1 MTRTCVRKRIEV
13 IADDE
18 DEMYVQPQA
27 LGTVVLLMN
36 AYSVEATTRMVKN
49 YDFVIT
55 SGGIG
60 PTHDGIV
67 ESTRMFRSTAV

>member
-1 MTRTCVRKRIEV
+1 MWVRKRIEV

-18 DEMYVQPQA
+18 SEMC
-27 LGTVVLLMN
+27 VVMSMFWFFEQSKLHD
-36 AYSVEATTRMVKN
+36 SVEASTRMVKN

-60 PTHDGIV
+60 PTHDG
-67 ESTRMFRSTAV
+67 AC